1 MVKTSD
7 HLSEARDNTRLAILN
22 WEPCFMNKVLSGGSS
37 LWCSWLVSAGLEPPR
52 EWAALR
58 VTKDLYFQSATT
70 KTELSSNSW
79 GLGGT
84 REPQTSQL
92 FTEMG
97 MWNAG
102 GLLLFGRY
110 CSPCTGDEME
120 SYVLAITA
128 CGGVSIMLI
137 WEAGVQ
143 QGWVQQGSNALNSYS
158 FSEIDYI
165 FMNKVSSSAFY
176 FGVNNQRSL

>member
-7 HLSEARDNTRLAILN
+7 HLSGARDNTPLAILN

-37 LWCSWLVSAGLEPPR
+37 LWWSWLVSAGLEPPC
-52 EWAALR
+52 EWPSVR

-70 KTELSSNSW
+70 KTELSFNSL
-79 GLGGT
+79 GLGGSK
-84 REPQTSQL
+84 EPKTSQL
-92 FTEMG
+92 FTELG

-110 CSPCTGDEME
+110 SALAREMRGRT
-120 SYVLAITA
+120 VFLAITA
-128 CGGVSIMLI
+128 CGGASLMLI

-143 QGWVQQGSNALNSYS
+143 QGWVQSNALDSYS

-165 FMNKVSSSAFY
+165 FTNKVSSSAFY
-176 FGVNNQRSL
+176 F

>member
-7 HLSEARDNTRLAILN
+7 HLSGARDNTALAILN
-22 WEPCFMNKVLSGGSS
+22 WGLCFMNKVLSGGSS
-37 LWCSWLVSAGLEPPR
+37 LWWSWLVSAGLETPC
-52 EWAALR
+52 EWPSLR

-70 KTELSSNSW
+70 KTELSSNRS
-79 GLGGT
+79 GLGGPK
-84 REPQTSQL
+84 EPQTSQL
-92 FTEMG
+92 FTELG
-97 MWNAG
+97 MWNAS

-110 CSPCTGDEME
+110 SALAWEMRGRTMF
-120 SYVLAITA
+120 LAITA
-128 CGGVSIMLI
+128 CGGASLMLI

-143 QGWVQQGSNALNSYS
+143 QGWVQQGSNALDSYS

-176 FGVNNQRSL
+176 F